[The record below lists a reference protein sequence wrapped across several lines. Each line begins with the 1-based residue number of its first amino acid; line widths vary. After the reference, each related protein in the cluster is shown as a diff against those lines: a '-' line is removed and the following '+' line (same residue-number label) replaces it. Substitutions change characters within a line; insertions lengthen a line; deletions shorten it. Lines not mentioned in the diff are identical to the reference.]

1 MDRWHL
7 NAIILSHVNR
17 VFAAA
22 TMASSSVVV
31 DTGTVVGLMGNLL
44 WAASPYVSDNPKE
57 EATMAFAG
65 ALVGS
70 LGPALAAQGEDAISA
85 AEQEFF
91 ARHDELVD
99 AVWRVLEERGMT
111 RSKSYAAVNGAVW
124 SLLFPALRYEQS
136 LSELA
141 AQIAS
146 LA

>member
-7 NAIILSHVNR
+7 NAIVLAHVNR

-22 TMASSSVVV
+22 TMASASTVV

-44 WAASPYVSDNPKE
+44 WAASPYVSDNPTE

-65 ALVGS
+65 AMVGS

-85 AEQEFF
+85 AEREFF

-99 AVWRVLEERGMT
+99 QVWERLRAEGLDK
-111 RSKSYAAVNGAVW
+111 SKSFAAVNARVW
-124 SLLFPALRYEQS
+124 ALLFPSLRYEQS

-141 AQIAS
+141 AEITR
-146 LA
+146 L